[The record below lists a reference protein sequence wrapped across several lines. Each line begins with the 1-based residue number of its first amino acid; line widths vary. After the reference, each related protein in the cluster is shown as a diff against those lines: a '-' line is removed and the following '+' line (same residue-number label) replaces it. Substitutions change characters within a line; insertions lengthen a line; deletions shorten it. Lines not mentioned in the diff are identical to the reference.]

1 MQITVCKDYKEMS
14 ARGAEIVKNVIREN
28 PAAVLGLATGS
39 TPIGMYELLCE
50 AVRADELSF
59 KRVRA
64 VNLDEYVGLPAS
76 HEQSYA
82 YFMRKNLFDHV
93 DILRENTFIPCGTA
107 TDLAAECARYSAV
120 LQTLR
125 QDLQVLGL
133 GSNGHIGFNEPGTPF
148 TSTTYPVDLTES
160 TIRDNARLFADER
173 EVPRK
178 AITMGIAEI
187 MRSRK
192 ILLMASGE
200 NKAKAVYGLVK
211 GEVTEQLPAS
221 ILQRHE
227 NVTLVLDT
235 AAASLL

>member
-1 MQITVCKDYKEMS
+1 MQITVCEDYEQMS
-14 ARGAEIVKNVIREN
+14 FHGAEIVKKTVKEN
-28 PAAVLGLATGS
+28 PNAVLGLATGS
-39 TPIGMYELLCE
+39 TPVGMYKLLCE
-50 AVRADELSF
+50 AVRAGELSF
-59 KRVRA
+59 KHVRA
-64 VNLDEYVGLPAS
+64 VNLDEYVGLSAA

-107 TDLAAECARYSAV
+107 PDPAAECARYSGI

-148 TSTTYPVDLTES
+148 TSTTYMVDLTES
-160 TIRDNARLFADER
+160 TIRDNARLFANEN

-187 MRSRK
+187 MRARR

-211 GEVTEQLPAS
+211 GEITEQLPAS